1 MAEQNASRPVV
12 RMKVESEATPQ
23 PKAGPQIKVAGA
35 EATTGSAQ
43 VAVDKAAAQ
52 SSAPTSV
59 AAPRPRVEAP
69 AAKVDVPSVAVEPE
83 QPVDER
89 PALKTTI
96 VVEHPEV
103 EQPVTQRP
111 AVKASVVVEQPEAE
125 QPAQEQ
131 VPSEPKRATEQAP
144 ANDAPVKAA
153 AAPNADADGR
163 LNRARLSVT
172 DWVRKT
178 FPGHEH
184 AFWGGV
190 LALFIALLVFM
201 IGLWRVLFIGI
212 VVVIGVAVG
221 QVLDGDPK
229 LVNAIRNLLDSE
241 RGQR

>member
-1 MAEQNASRPVV
+1 MAEQNAPRPVV

-35 EATTGSAQ
+35 EAATESARA
-43 VAVDKAAAQ
+43 AVDKSDVQ
-52 SSAPTSV
+52 SSAPAPVT
-59 AAPRPRVEAP
+59 APRPKVEAP
-69 AAKVDVPSVAVEPE
+69 AVKVDAPSVAVEPE
-83 QPVDER
+83 QPVGER
-89 PALKTTI
+89 PAVKKTI
-96 VVEHPEV
+96 VVEQPEV
-103 EQPVTQRP
+103 EQPVAQRS
-111 AVKASVVVEQPEAE
+111 AVKASVVVEQPKAE
-125 QPAQEQ
+125 QPVQEQ
-131 VPSEPKRATEQAP
+131 MPLEAGHATEQVSASDTS
-144 ANDAPVKAA
+144 AKTA
-153 AAPNADADGR
+153 AAPNADGH
-163 LNRARLSVT
+163 LNRARMSAT
-172 DWVRKT
+172 DWVHKT